1 MNSAVSLVVVKD
13 FKHFRT
19 SRLTLHSALLVA
31 YHPRMWRANVISSI
45 CLYVC
50 LSVCLFLKAL
60 TLDRL

>member
-1 MNSAVSLVVVKD
+1 MNSEVSLVVVKD

-19 SRLTLHSALLVA
+19 SCLTLHSALLVA

-50 LSVCLFLKAL
+50 LSVCLF
-60 TLDRL
+60 